1 MPYKLTT
8 GLHDTRHK
16 TKPKPKRNHF
26 GSEALLFWFFH
37 EKIWHESRRMENLTP
52 KWTARHLWFMVEVS
66 WSKFRG
72 FAGIRK
78 SQSRL
83 EEAHVDWVIGMACFV
98 ASKVSLYWT
107 SAVVAGSAL
116 FKECHFIPKKE
127 QKWHFHPQIKNIL
140 LHILPVAKL
149 CKSLKI
155 FPAQPY
161 PVEFQ
166 KSSVTTWAYHFEAIN
181 GSWLVFSRAKGEFAH
196 NLQWISLSCFRWF
209 VGDKE
214 LFLVL

>member
-1 MPYKLTT
+1 MRETLLIWWVQTLPFDTSGKTT
-8 GLHDTRHK
+8 MKHN
-16 TKPKPKRNHF
+16 RN
-26 GSEALLFWFFH
+26 
-37 EKIWHESRRMENLTP
+37 T
-52 KWTARHLWFMVEVS
+52 
-66 WSKFRG
+66 
-72 FAGIRK
+72 
-78 SQSRL
+78 
-83 EEAHVDWVIGMACFV
+83 
-98 ASKVSLYWT
+98 
-107 SAVVAGSAL
+107 AVVAWSAL

-166 KSSVTTWAYHFEAIN
+166 KSSVTTWAYHFEAVN
-181 GSWLVFSRAKGEFAH
+181 GSWLVFSRAKVEFAH
-196 NLQWISLSCFRWF
+196 NWQLTSLSCFRWF

-214 LFLVL
+214 LFLYFKEPKEHFSSPTLH